1 MHLGTQHCKLHSLF
15 VFSKRVYTHCPHDTT
30 WGSIFTLEKRVN
42 AINETEII
50 LISVRRKTLRWETL
64 ETLLKPQQSELHS
77 LFVFSG
83 RVYTRFPH
91 GTTWGLT
98 LHSGKDG
105 KSKERNRHEMVRRQE
120 LGQLGSWSS
129 SILYP
134 SPTVCWR
141 KGLGP
146 SGGDRK
152 VCRPR
157 KTGLGQRARY
167 KSKGE
172 NCSCS
177 LFVLKEETC
186 T

>member
-129 SILYP
+129 SILPEPYCLLAKGFRTGGIGRFVVP
-134 SPTVCWR
+134 GKRVWANELATKVKEKTVLVRC
-141 KGLGP
+141 
-146 SGGDRK
+146 
-152 VCRPR
+152 
-157 KTGLGQRARY
+157 
-167 KSKGE
+167 
-172 NCSCS
+172 
-177 LFVLKEETC
+177 LF
-186 T
+186 